1 MSKILELEG
10 VSKSYIKGKIVTEAV
25 KNVTYTLNKEESLS
39 IIGPSGSGKTTLLNL
54 IGGLDKPT
62 SGKVI
67 IDGHDITK
75 LNDKKLSQFRNK
87 TIGFVFQFFNLQDYL
102 TATENVMTPLLFGGV
117 KRSTAEA
124 KALELLKKVG
134 LEKRAKYY
142 PHQLSGGEMQ
152 RVAIA
157 RAIVTQPALLL
168 ADEPSGNLDAETG
181 EMVMNLIFDLVSTN
195 RMTLVLV
202 THNLDLAK
210 RCQRQISLRNGRIE

>member
-1 MSKILELEG
+1 MILSVNRLSKRYNQGQDIIVALDEI
-10 VSKSYIKGKIVTEAV
+10 SFNMNKGETLAIV
-25 KNVTYTLNKEESLS
+25 
-39 IIGPSGSGKTTLLNL
+39 GPSGSGKTTLLSLLAGLEEVSSGSIRISDHDIHQLSEENL
-54 IGGLDKPT
+54 TQFRSRYVGIIFQQFHLMPHLTALENVRLPLDIQSLTDSDQIAIRALAAVGLDSRKNHFP
-62 SGKVI
+62 
-67 IDGHDITK
+67 
-75 LNDKKLSQFRNK
+75 R
-87 TIGFVFQFFNLQDYL
+87 
-102 TATENVMTPLLFGGV
+102 E
-117 KRSTAEA
+117 
-124 KALELLKKVG
+124 
-134 LEKRAKYY
+134 
-142 PHQLSGGEMQ
+142 LSGGESQ

>member
-1 MSKILELEG
+1 
-10 VSKSYIKGKIVTEAV
+10 
-25 KNVTYTLNKEESLS
+25 
-39 IIGPSGSGKTTLLNL
+39 
-54 IGGLDKPT
+54 
-62 SGKVI
+62 
-67 IDGHDITK
+67 
-75 LNDKKLSQFRNK
+75 
-87 TIGFVFQFFNLQDYL
+87 
-102 TATENVMTPLLFGGV
+102 
-117 KRSTAEA
+117 
-124 KALELLKKVG
+124 
-134 LEKRAKYY
+134 
-142 PHQLSGGEMQ
+142 LSGGESQ